1 MRHGYFTRP
10 QINSERAKWTNI
22 AIFTLVFLGWNK
34 VQALFR
40 TTKNQAKGFVENPQR
55 INTTDFQLPGHGVTI
70 TLNGIFCLVH
80 RGF

>member
-22 AIFTLVFLGWNK
+22 AILALTFTGRDK

-40 TTKNQAKGFVENPQR
+40 TTKNQTKGFVENPQR
-55 INTTDFQLPGHGVTI
+55 INTTDFQLPGHQI
-70 TLNGIFCLVH
+70 TRFFYISQIKI
-80 RGF
+80 